1 MDTDGARGSWGDQC
15 EGGQPH
21 LGAAVQS
28 CGGAPLVWRGPPTL
42 A

>member
-1 MDTDGARGSWGDQC
+1 MDTEGARGSWGDRS

-28 CGGAPLVWRGPPTL
+28 RGGAPLVRHRPPTL